1 MRMLSSVYTGEML
14 PTARRTRTTFQK
26 ALLTST
32 QRAGRALS
40 RQRPNG
46 VYISVRPPYLNER
59 TAFRSLNAAFSN
71 QD

>member
-14 PTARRTRTTFQK
+14 PTARRTR
-26 ALLTST
+26 T